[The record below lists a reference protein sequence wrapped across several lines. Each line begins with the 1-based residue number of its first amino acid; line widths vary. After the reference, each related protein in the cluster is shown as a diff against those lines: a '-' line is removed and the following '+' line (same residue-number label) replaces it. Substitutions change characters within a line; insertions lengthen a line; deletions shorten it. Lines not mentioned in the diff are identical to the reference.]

1 VTESEAEIPRE
12 LIESKIA
19 FLEQA
24 TSELSEVIVRQQE
37 EIRVLEAKVARLSEL
52 LEAIK
57 EAPPY
62 GAESEKPPHY

>member
-1 VTESEAEIPRE
+1 MSAAFNQTIE

-24 TSELSEVIVRQQE
+24 TSELSEVIVRQQQ
-37 EIRVLEAKVARLSEL
+37 EIRGLEAKVARLSEL

-57 EAPPY
+57 EAPV
-62 GAESEKPPHY
+62 AADSEKPPHY

>member
-1 VTESEAEIPRE
+1 MPSSFPQNAE

-62 GAESEKPPHY
+62 GTDSEKPPHY

>member
-1 VTESEAEIPRE
+1 MPSAVNQTIE

-24 TSELSEVIVRQQE
+24 TSELSEVIVRQQR
-37 EIRVLEAKVARLSEL
+37 EIHALEAKVARLSAV

-57 EAPPY
+57 EAPVA
-62 GAESEKPPHY
+62 AESEKPPHY

>member
-1 VTESEAEIPRE
+1 MRSANNGTTEV
-12 LIESKIA
+12 IESKIA

-57 EAPPY
+57 EAPAY
-62 GAESEKPPHY
+62 SAESEKPPHY

>member
-1 VTESEAEIPRE
+1 MPSAGNQTSE

-24 TSELSEVIVRQQE
+24 TSELSEVIVRQQR
-37 EIRVLEAKVARLSEL
+37 EIRALEAKVARLSEL

-57 EAPPY
+57 EAPV
-62 GAESEKPPHY
+62 AEDSEKPPHY

>member
-1 VTESEAEIPRE
+1 MPSAVNQTIE

-24 TSELSEVIVRQQE
+24 TSELSEVIVRQQR
-37 EIRVLEAKVARLSEL
+37 EIHVLEAKVARLSEL

-57 EAPPY
+57 EVPVA
-62 GAESEKPPHY
+62 ADSEKPPHY